1 MLARISRAIFAVILA
16 MSFAASG
23 YIAFSD
29 ADAVRHYQGQLDTPD
44 QVYDGDTLSDVQVK
58 IADFHERGE
67 VWPGIFLTDEGV
79 FSTFNLRLAHIDTPE
94 RRPRKTWPD
103 GTPRSEASRQR
114 EKDLAMQARALLT
127 HLLLDAGGGQF
138 IVTRP
143 TLGKYAGRVVCEVW
157 IEHPEQ
163 PGKLLSVAQVLLDAK
178 LAKPYEGGTRPR
190 WD

>member
-1 MLARISRAIFAVILA
+1 MLARISRVIFAVILA

-29 ADAVRHYQGQLDTPD
+29 ADAVRHYQGQLDTPA